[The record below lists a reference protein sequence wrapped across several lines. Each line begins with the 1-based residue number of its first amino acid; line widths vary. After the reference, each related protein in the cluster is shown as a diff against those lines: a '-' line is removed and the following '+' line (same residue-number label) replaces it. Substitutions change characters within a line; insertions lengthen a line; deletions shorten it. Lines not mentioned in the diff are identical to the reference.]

1 MASLIA
7 TLLID
12 HIGRLDA
19 EELDRFQAAIDA
31 RRRELA
37 EQESTAPASTILDRR
52 PHGRGVLQL
61 EMRSESGPDW
71 YFYISRG
78 GKHRTIYIGK
88 TDDPEV
94 TLAGL
99 MTEIR
104 G

>member
-1 MASLIA
+1 MLIS
-7 TLLID
+7 TLID

-19 EELDRFQAAIDA
+19 EELDRLQAAIDA

-37 EQESTAPASTILDRR
+37 ERESTAPTRTILERR
-52 PHGRGVLQL
+52 PHGSGVLQL
-61 EMRSESGPDW
+61 EMRSESGPEW
-71 YFYISRG
+71 YFYIRRG
-78 GKHRTIYIGK
+78 GTQRIIYIGE

-94 TLAGL
+94 TLAEL

>member
-1 MASLIA
+1 MLIA
-7 TLLID
+7 TLTD
-12 HIGRLDA
+12 HIGHLDA
-19 EELDRFQAAIDA
+19 EELDRLRAAIDA

-37 EQESTAPASTILDRR
+37 EQESTASASTILERR
-52 PHGRGVLQL
+52 PNGSGVLQL
-61 EMRSESGPDW
+61 EMPAESGPEW

-94 TLAGL
+94 KLAEL